1 MNTPTDNTA
10 AAARAAGA
18 GQTVADGT
26 NTATATTLA
35 IETEDLRKSFAVAG
49 ERVEAIKGL
58 DLSVGGGEIFGFL
71 GPNGAGKTTTLR
83 VLTTLLAPDSGSARV
98 AGIDV
103 ARDPAA
109 VRRRIGYVSQLGGAD
124 RPATGRENLLLQGEL
139 YAMSKAAARERADEL
154 TELFELGAF
163 IDRLV
168 RTYSGGQRRRLEVA
182 LGIMHRPEILFLDE
196 PTTGLDP
203 QNRANLWDQL
213 RGLRAAGTTIFLT
226 THYLEEADALSDR
239 LAIIDDGR
247 IVAEGTP
254 RELKQQLAGETVV
267 LKPKAGARSPEGLL
281 GQLAGEPFVRDAR
294 VDGDTLRLTV
304 RNGTESL
311 PEIFDL
317 LRARAFALESVSL
330 SQPSLDDV
338 FLRQTGRSLRD
349 AGQEVSA

>member
-1 MNTPTDNTA
+1 
-10 AAARAAGA
+10 
-18 GQTVADGT
+18 
-26 NTATATTLA
+26 
-35 IETEDLRKSFAVAG
+35 
-49 ERVEAIKGL
+49 
-58 DLSVGGGEIFGFL
+58 
-71 GPNGAGKTTTLR
+71 
-83 VLTTLLAPDSGSARV
+83 V

-139 YAMSKAAARERADEL
+139 YGMSAAAARGRAGEL
-154 TELFELGAF
+154 VELFELGAF
-163 IDRLV
+163 IDRQTL
-168 RTYSGGQRRRLEVA
+168 TYSGGQRRRLEVA

-239 LAIIDDGR
+239 LAIIDSGR

-254 RELKQQLAGETVV
+254 RELKQRLAGETVV
-267 LKPKAGARSPEGLL
+267 LKPKAGGQSLEALL
-281 GQLAGEPFVRDAR
+281 ATLGGEQFVREAR
-294 VDGDTLRLTV
+294 TDGDTLRLV
-304 RNGTESL
+304 VQDGTASL

-317 LRARAFALESVSL
+317 LRRRDVVLDAVSL
-330 SQPSLDDV
+330 AAPSLDDV
-338 FLRQTGRSLRD
+338 FLQQTGRSLRD
-349 AGQEVSA
+349 AGKEAIA

>member
-1 MNTPTDNTA
+1 MRSVSTFSENAAA
-10 AAARAAGA
+10 AAARNPAANDA
-18 GQTVADGT
+18 
-26 NTATATTLA
+26 NSATATPAA
-35 IETEDLRKSFAVAG
+35 IETEKLGKSFTVAG
-49 ERVEAIKGL
+49 DRVEAVMGL
-58 DLSVGGGEIFGFL
+58 DLSVRAGEIFGFL

-83 VLTTLLAPDSGSARV
+83 ILTTLLRPDAGTARV
-98 AGIDV
+98 GGIDV

-109 VRRRIGYVSQLGGAD
+109 VRRRIGYVGQLGGAD

-139 YAMSKAAARERADEL
+139 YGMSKTAASARADEL
-154 TELFELGAF
+154 AELFELGAF
-163 IDRLV
+163 IDRQAL
-168 RTYSGGQRRRLEVA
+168 TYSGGQRRRLEVA

-213 RGLRAAGTTIFLT
+213 RGLRATGTTIFLT

-239 LAIIDDGR
+239 LAIIDSGR

-254 RELKQQLAGETVV
+254 QELKQQLAGEAVV
-267 LKPKAGARSPEGLL
+267 LKPTAQTRSPEALL
-281 GQLAGEPFVRDAR
+281 DELAREPFVREAR
-294 VDGDTLRLTV
+294 LDGDALRLAV
-304 RNGTESL
+304 RNGTEAL
-311 PEIFDL
+311 PQIFDL
-317 LRARAFALESVSL
+317 LRARDIALETISL